1 MPKKEIIVVVD
12 DGDDDSVQIVEKK
25 ETKIPP
31 PQYILELAKSNRA
44 ECKRCCR
51 KIEKSQLRVGVI
63 NEGEWGLFTKWY
75 VWHVCFVTF

>member
-1 MPKKEIIVVVD
+1 MPKKVIVVLDD
-12 DGDDDSVQIVEKK
+12 DGDNSSVQIVEKK
-25 ETKIPP
+25 EIKISS

-75 VWHVCFVTF
+75 V